1 MLAKSI
7 SKVLEEE
14 VKSEKNIDNKKAEI
28 KSIIANKQEELR
40 LDLIKQKK
48 KNTKEKETRLKQ
60 IKNEL
65 QKETN
70 KLYNQNQKDII
81 NLQKKGMANIQTA
94 AKLFSDT
101 ITLN

>member
-14 VKSEKNIDNKKAEI
+14 INSEKIIDNKKAEI
-28 KSIIANKQEELR
+28 KSIIENKQEELR
-40 LDLIKQKK
+40 LDLIKHK
-48 KNTKEKETRLKQ
+48 KNNTIEKETRLKQ
-60 IKNEL
+60 IKKSL

-81 NLQKKGMANIQTA
+81 NLQKKGMANIKTA

>member
-1 MLAKSI
+1 M
-7 SKVLEEE
+7 
-14 VKSEKNIDNKKAEI
+14 KK
-28 KSIIANKQEELR
+28 KQEELK
-40 LDLIKQKK
+40 LDLIKHK
-48 KNTKEKETRLKQ
+48 KNNEIEKETRLKQ
-60 IKNEL
+60 IKKNL

-81 NLQKKGMANIQTA
+81 TLQKKGMANIKTT

>member
-7 SKVLEEE
+7 SQVLEEE
-14 VKSEKNIDNKKAEI
+14 VKSEKHIDKKKAEI
-28 KSIIANKQEELR
+28 KSLIEKRQKELS
-40 LDLIKQKK
+40 LDLIKHKK
-48 KNTKEKETRLKQ
+48 KNTLEKETRLKQ
-60 IKNEL
+60 IKINL

-81 NLQKKGMANIQTA
+81 NLQKKGTANIKTA

>member
-14 VKSEKNIDNKKAEI
+14 VKSEKHIDKKKAEI
-28 KSIIANKQEELR
+28 KSLIEKRQKELT
-40 LDLIKQKK
+40 LDLIKHKK
-48 KNTKEKETRLKQ
+48 KNTLEKETRLKQ
-60 IKNEL
+60 IKINL

-81 NLQKKGMANIQTA
+81 NLQKKGMANIKSA

>member
-40 LDLIKQKK
+40 LDLIKHKK